1 MKTTGE
7 DKKLT
12 IQSIAER
19 KEAKR
24 LTFADSRYITRG
36 NPRNGGLASVYRA
49 IDMESEEPV
58 ALKVFRTGDGTDEV
72 IEESFR
78 REVQALSDLRHP
90 NIVRIL
96 ASGRDEEN
104 AAHFIVMEWVETDL
118 RVFAE
123 KRRFEGWAD
132 YYSTVGKGVLDAL
145 VFAHSRSTVHRDIK
159 PTNVLVTEEGQVKLC
174 DFGISKIR
182 NFLTPGVTLAQ
193 FASAPY
199 APPEPDDGSYSYS
212 RDVFA
217 YAALST
223 VLLSGEQL
231 NTHADLLNA
240 LERLVIDEAVRKV
253 LRRCLSL
260 EVPAARPTNAIVLLA
275 ELERAAPAAAA
286 EAKPVA
292 LLAVTQRVKGI
303 VEHDMALRGPQAE
316 KFVERDLEEAR
327 CEELPPQPNR
337 EGRSVRLIGNKY
349 RYTAVRDQSGQR
361 LSIVD
366 AVELPPSEIEKQR
379 LFCCDPLVR
388 FGLSGATGSQ
398 SAINIDAFLE
408 HLAVFAGDQK
418 LRKLEQREQALYKTW
433 LDLLSA
439 KTELEKMRKV
449 RLEYEGLDGKG
460 EFLRL
465 KLRQGV
471 TGGAALAEQDI
482 SIDTGVAG
490 EFKGTVVSYDSG
502 VLLVRPSDRNRT
514 RPELIPTQGW
524 VETDT
529 TKSDVALD
537 KQKTAVE
544 AVRFGRSVNPD
555 LGRYI
560 VNPEQVEVPPSV
572 EVEFI
577 QQNIDDDKK
586 EAVLAALA
594 GPPLMLVEG
603 PPGTGKTTFI
613 TELVLQTLRAQPNAR
628 VLLTSQTHVA
638 LDNSLERIVK
648 QSGSAVSA
656 VRIGQEGDDRIAD
669 STRKLLLDAKL
680 PELRKK
686 ALASGRAFIEQWAVE
701 RGLNPK
707 DIRRAMAL
715 EGHATLKTRLE
726 AVDTELRLLEPQM
739 GDDHRKKLDAEARS
753 ELDDKFQGLV
763 RERDDLEKALR
774 ESLKELSNHVESKEE
789 LKEFAECSA
798 ADLRGW
804 AEAYSDSTSSGA
816 QLKALMVAHADWEAR
831 FGRSREFQAAVIA
844 SSQVVAGTCLGV
856 MSVPGRNEIVYDLC
870 IVDEAS
876 IATPT
881 EALVPMSR
889 SRRTVLVGDSRQLSP
904 FQDPDLRDKG
914 LLERFGLRPEDQKAT
929 LFNHLRETLPPELHK
944 TLTTQH
950 RMLPAIGDL
959 VSECFYDSA
968 LKSVER
974 KADAQLVGALP
985 KPVTWYSTSKRANKA
1000 SRKIGTSYVNDL
1012 EVEFIVTLLGRVD
1025 FTLQKGKAKGRQIS
1039 VAVLTGYGEQRA
1051 KLQTAIQTKRHAW
1064 TSYSDI
1070 YVNVVDAFQGR
1081 EADMVLFSVTRSEV
1095 QGLGFLRELERINVA
1110 LSRGKELLAIV
1121 GDHYYCQTIAG
1132 AVNPLK
1138 EVIDYI
1144 RRHPDACALEELAQ

>member
-1 MKTTGE
+1 M
-7 DKKLT
+7 
-12 IQSIAER
+12 
-19 KEAKR
+19 
-24 LTFADSRYITRG
+24 
-36 NPRNGGLASVYRA
+36 VCC
-49 IDMESEEPV
+49 EPV
-58 ALKVFRTGDGTDEV
+58 VRFR
-72 IEESFR
+72 
-78 REVQALSDLRHP
+78 
-90 NIVRIL
+90 
-96 ASGRDEEN
+96 
-104 AAHFIVMEWVETDL
+104 
-118 RVFAE
+118 
-123 KRRFEGWAD
+123 
-132 YYSTVGKGVLDAL
+132 
-145 VFAHSRSTVHRDIK
+145 
-159 PTNVLVTEEGQVKLC
+159 
-174 DFGISKIR
+174 
-182 NFLTPGVTLAQ
+182 
-193 FASAPY
+193 
-199 APPEPDDGSYSYS
+199 
-212 RDVFA
+212 
-217 YAALST
+217 
-223 VLLSGEQL
+223 LSG
-231 NTHADLLNA
+231 
-240 LERLVIDEAVRKV
+240 V
-253 LRRCLSL
+253 
-260 EVPAARPTNAIVLLA
+260 
-275 ELERAAPAAAA
+275 
-286 EAKPVA
+286 VA
-292 LLAVTQRVKGI
+292 
-303 VEHDMALRGPQAE
+303 
-316 KFVERDLEEAR
+316 
-327 CEELPPQPNR
+327 
-337 EGRSVRLIGNKY
+337 
-349 RYTAVRDQSGQR
+349 
-361 LSIVD
+361 
-366 AVELPPSEIEKQR
+366 
-379 LFCCDPLVR
+379 
-388 FGLSGATGSQ
+388 SQ
-398 SAINIDAFLE
+398 SASNIDTLLE
-408 HLAVFAGDQK
+408 QLAVFAGDQK

-433 LDLLSA
+433 FDLLSA
-439 KTELEKMRKV
+439 KTELEKMR
-449 RLEYEGLDGKG
+449 RLRFAYEEKDAKG

-465 KLRQGV
+465 TLRTGSL
-471 TGGAALAEQDI
+471 GGAALAEQDV
-482 SIDTGVAG
+482 SIDTGASG
-490 EFKGTVVSYDSG
+490 EFKGTVVSFDNG
-502 VLLVRPSDRNRT
+502 VLLIRPSERNRT
-514 RPELIPTQGW
+514 RVELVPDQGW

-537 KQKTAVE
+537 KQKAAVE
-544 AVRFGRSVNPD
+544 AVRYGRSVNPY

-560 VNPEQVEVPPSV
+560 VNPEQVEVPPPV

-577 QQNIDDDKK
+577 QHNIDEDKRD
-586 EAVLAALA
+586 AVLAALA

-613 TELVLQTLRAQPNAR
+613 TELVLQTLQAQPNAR

-648 QSGSAVSA
+648 QSEGAVNA
-656 VRIGQEGDDRIAD
+656 VRIGQEGDDRIAG

-701 RGLNPK
+701 RGLKPQ

-726 AVDTELRLLEPQM
+726 AVDAELRSLEPQM
-739 GDDHRKKLDAEARS
+739 SDEHRKQLDPAARS

-763 RERDDLEKALR
+763 RERDELEKALR
-774 ESLKELSNHVESKEE
+774 ESLKELANHVESKDE

-816 QLKALMVAHADWEAR
+816 QLKALMLAHADWEAR

-856 MSVPGRNEIVYDLC
+856 MSVPGRNDIVYDLC

-889 SRRTVLVGDSRQLSP
+889 ARRTVLVGDSRQLSP
-904 FQDPDLRDKG
+904 FQDPELKEKG

-929 LFNHLRETLPPELHK
+929 LFNHLRETLPTELHK

-974 KADAQLVGALP
+974 RPDAQLVGALL
-985 KPVTWYSTSKRANKA
+985 KPVTWYSTSKRTNKA
-1000 SRKIGTSYVNDL
+1000 SKRIGTSYVNDL

-1025 FTLQKGKAKGRQIS
+1025 FTLQKGKGKGRQIS

-1051 KLQTAIQTKRHAW
+1051 RLQMAIQTKQHTW
-1064 TSYSDI
+1064 SSYSDI

-1081 EADMVLFSVTRSEV
+1081 EADMVVFSVTRSEV
-1095 QGLGFLRELERINVA
+1095 QGLGFLREMERINVA

-1121 GDHYYCQTIAG
+1121 GDHYYCQTVAG

-1144 RRHPDACALEELAQ
+1144 RRHPEACALEEVAQ

>member
-1 MKTTGE
+1 MGE
-7 DKKLT
+7 NKKLT
-12 IQSIAER
+12 MHTIAER

-24 LTFADSRYITRG
+24 LSLADGRYITRG
-36 NPRNGGLASVYRA
+36 NPRSGGLASVYRA
-49 IDMESEEPV
+49 LDMETEEPV

-78 REVQALSDLRHP
+78 REVQALSDLRHS

-96 ASGRDEEN
+96 DSGRDEEN
-104 AAHFIVMEWVETDL
+104 AAHFIVMEWVESDL
-118 RVFAE
+118 RAVAE
-123 KRRFEGWAD
+123 KRRFESWAD
-132 YYSTVGKGVLDAL
+132 YYATVGKGVLEGL

-159 PTNVLVTEEGQVKLC
+159 PSNVLVTDEGVVKLC

-193 FASAPY
+193 FASAPF

-223 VLLSGEQL
+223 MMLTGESLSS
-231 NTHADLLNA
+231 HADVLNA
-240 LERLVIDEAVRKV
+240 LERLSVDEAVRKV
-253 LRRCLSL
+253 LRRSLSL
-260 EVPAARPTNAIVLLA
+260 DVPAARPTNAIVLLA
-275 ELERAAPAAAA
+275 ELEGAAPAAAA
-286 EAKPVA
+286 DAKPVV
-292 LLAVTQRVKGI
+292 LILVTQRVKRI

-316 KFVERDLEEAR
+316 KFVERDLEEVR
-327 CEELPPQPNR
+327 CEELPPQPDR
-337 EGRSVRLIGNKY
+337 EGKSLRLIGSKY
-349 RYTAVRDQSGQR
+349 RYTAVREPSGQR

-366 AVELPPSEIEKQR
+366 AVELPPSDIERQR
-379 LFCCDPLVR
+379 MFCCEPGFR
-388 FGLSGATGSQ
+388 FGLSGSAGGQ
-398 SAINIDAFLE
+398 SFVNIDALLE
-408 HLAVFAGDQK
+408 QLAVFAGDQK

-439 KTELEKMRKV
+439 KTELEKMRKLRFSYV
-449 RLEYEGLDGKG
+449 AKDAKG

-465 KLRQGV
+465 TLAPGAS
-471 TGGAALAEQDI
+471 GGSALLEQDV
-482 SIDTGVAG
+482 SVDTGAAG
-490 EFKGTVVSYDSG
+490 EFKGTVVSVDNG
-502 VLLVRPSDRNRT
+502 AVLIRPSERT
-514 RPELIPTQGW
+514 RTRMEMVPDKGW

-537 KQKTAVE
+537 KQKAAVE
-544 AVRFGRSVNPD
+544 AVRYGRSVNPD

-560 VNPEQVEVPPSV
+560 VNPEQVEVPSPV
-572 EVEFI
+572 EVAFI
-577 QQNIDDDKK
+577 QSNIDEDKK
-586 EAVLAALA
+586 EAILMALA

-638 LDNSLERIVK
+638 LDNSLERVVK
-648 QSGSAVSA
+648 ESGGTVSA

-669 STRKLLLDAKL
+669 STRKLLLESKL

-686 ALASGRAFIEQWAVE
+686 ALASGRTFIENWAIE
-701 RGLNPK
+701 RGLQPK

-715 EGHATLKTRLE
+715 ESHATLKTRLE
-726 AVDTELRLLEPQM
+726 GVDAELRSLEPQM
-739 GDDHRKKLDAEARS
+739 GDERRKQLDPDARA
-753 ELDDKFQGLV
+753 ELDDKFQGLI
-763 RERDDLEKALR
+763 RERDELEKALR
-774 ESLKELSNHVESKEE
+774 ESLKELANHVENKDE

-804 AEAYSDSTSSGA
+804 AEAYSDSTSSGT
-816 QLKALMVAHADWEAR
+816 QVKALMLAHADWEAR

-889 SRRTVLVGDSRQLSP
+889 ARRTVLVGDSHQLSP
-904 FQDPDLRDKG
+904 FQDPELREKG
-914 LLERFGLRPEDQKAT
+914 LLERFGLRPGDQKAT

-944 TLTTQH
+944 TLSTQH
-950 RMLPAIGDL
+950 RMLPAIGDM
-959 VSECFYDSA
+959 VSECFYDST
-968 LKSVER
+968 LQSVDR
-974 KADAQLVGALP
+974 PPDAQLGGALV
-985 KPVTWYSTSKRANKA
+985 KPVTWYSTSKRSGKA
-1000 SRKIGTSYVNDL
+1000 SRRIGTSYVNDM

-1025 FTLQKGKAKGRQIS
+1025 FTLQKGRAKGRQIS
-1039 VAVLTGYGEQRA
+1039 VAVLTGYGEQRSR
-1051 KLQTAIQTKRHAW
+1051 LQMAIETKRHAW
-1064 TSYSDI
+1064 SSYSNI

-1081 EADMVLFSVTRSEV
+1081 EADMVVFSVTRSEV
-1095 QGLGFLRELERINVA
+1095 QGLGFLREMERINVA

-1121 GDHYYCQTIAG
+1121 GDHYYCQTVSG
-1132 AVNPLK
+1132 TVNPLK

>member
-1 MKTTGE
+1 MAEGKT
-7 DKKLT
+7 LT
-12 IQSIAER
+12 MQTVAER

-24 LTFADSRYITRG
+24 LAFADSRYITRG
-36 NPRNGGLASVYRA
+36 NPRSGGLASVYRA
-49 IDMESEEPV
+49 IDMESEQPV

-90 NIVRIL
+90 NIVRIN

-104 AAHFIVMEWVETDL
+104 AAHYIVMEWVENDL
-118 RVFAE
+118 RSFAE
-123 KRRFEGWAD
+123 KRRFAGWSDFYA
-132 YYSTVGKGVLDAL
+132 TVGKGVLDAL

-159 PTNVLVTEEGQVKLC
+159 PTNVLVTEDGQVKLC

-182 NFLTPGVTLAQ
+182 SFLTPGVTLAQ
-193 FASAPY
+193 FASAPF

-223 VLLSGEQL
+223 MLLSGEQL
-231 NTHADLLNA
+231 STHSDVMNG
-240 LERLVIDEAVRKV
+240 LEKLAIDETVRKV
-253 LRRCLSL
+253 LRRSLSL
-260 EVPAARPTNAIVLLA
+260 DVPAARPMNAIMLLT
-275 ELERAAPAAAA
+275 ELERAAPATTS
-286 EAKPVA
+286 EAKPVV

-303 VEHDMALRGPQAE
+303 VEHDTALRGPQAE
-316 KFVERDLEEAR
+316 TFVERDLEEVR
-327 CEELPPQPNR
+327 CEELPAQPNR
-337 EGRSVRLIGNKY
+337 EGRSLRLMGNKY

-366 AVELPPSEIEKQR
+366 AVELPPSEIERQR
-379 LFCCDPLVR
+379 AFCCAPSVR
-388 FGLSGATGSQ
+388 FCLSGTTSSQ
-398 SAINIDAFLE
+398 SASAIDALLE
-408 HLAVFAGDQK
+408 RLAVFAGDQK

-439 KTELEKMRKV
+439 KTELEKMKKV
-449 RLEYEGLDGKG
+449 RVAYEAKEAKG

-465 KLRQGV
+465 TLRQGA
-471 TGGAALAEQDI
+471 TAGTALVEQDV
-482 SIDTGVAG
+482 SIDTGASG
-490 EFKGTVVSYDSG
+490 EFKGTVVSFDKR
-502 VLLVRPSDRNRT
+502 VLLIRPSERNRT
-514 RPELIPTQGW
+514 PVELIPDQGL

-544 AVRFGRSVNPD
+544 AVRYGRSVNPD

-560 VNPEQVEVPPSV
+560 VNPEQVEVPPPV
-572 EVEFI
+572 QVEFI
-577 QQNIDDDKK
+577 QQNIDEDKQD
-586 EAVLAALA
+586 AVLAAVA

-648 QSGSAVSA
+648 QSGGIVNA
-656 VRIGQEGDDRIAD
+656 VRIGQDGDDRIAD
-669 STRKLLLDAKL
+669 SSRKLLLAAKL

-701 RGLNPK
+701 RGLKPK

-726 AVDTELRLLEPQM
+726 AVDTELRSLEPQM
-739 GDDHRKKLDAEARS
+739 GDEHRKQLDTEARS
-753 ELDDKFQGLV
+753 ELDDKFQGLM
-763 RERDDLEKALR
+763 RERDELEKALR
-774 ESLKELSNHVESKEE
+774 ESLKELSNHVESKDE
-789 LKEFAECSA
+789 LKEFADCSA

-816 QLKALMVAHADWEAR
+816 QLKALMLAHADWEAR

-914 LLERFGLRPEDQKAT
+914 LLERFGLHPKDQKDT
-929 LFNHLRETLPPELHK
+929 LFNHLRETLPPELRG

-950 RMLPAIGDL
+950 RMLPAIGEL

-968 LKSVER
+968 LKSVDR
-974 KADAQLVGALP
+974 RPDAQLVDALP
-985 KPVTWYSTSKRANKA
+985 KPVTWYSTSKLANKA
-1000 SRKIGTSYVNDL
+1000 SLRIGTSYVNNP
-1012 EVEFIVTLLGRVD
+1012 EVEFVLTLLGRVD
-1025 FTLQKGKAKGRQIS
+1025 FTLRNGKAKGRQIS
-1039 VAVLTGYGEQRA
+1039 VAVLTGYGEQKAR
-1051 KLQTAIQTKRHAW
+1051 LQMAIQTKRHAW
-1064 TSYSDI
+1064 SSYSDI

-1081 EADMVLFSVTRSEV
+1081 EADMVVFSVTRSEV
-1095 QGLGFLRELERINVA
+1095 QGLGFLREMERINVA

-1121 GDHYYCQTIAG
+1121 GDHYYCQTVAG

>member
-1 MKTTGE
+1 MGE

-12 IQSIAER
+12 MQTIVER
-19 KEAKR
+19 KEARR
-24 LTFADSRYITRG
+24 LSFANDRYITRG
-36 NPRNGGLASVYRA
+36 NPRSGGLASVYRA
-49 IDMESEEPV
+49 MDMETEVPV

-96 ASGRDEEN
+96 DSGRDEEN
-104 AAHFIVMEWVETDL
+104 AAHYIVMEWVENDL
-118 RVFAE
+118 RAFAE
-123 KRRFEGWAD
+123 RSRFESWAD
-132 YYSTVGKGVLDAL
+132 YYAKVGKSVLDGL

-159 PTNVLVTEEGQVKLC
+159 PSNVLVTDEGVVKLC

-193 FASAPY
+193 FASAPF

-223 VLLSGEQL
+223 MLLAGEAL
-231 NTHADLLNA
+231 STHADVLNA
-240 LERLVIDEAVRKV
+240 LERLNVDEAVRKV
-253 LRRCLSL
+253 LRRSLSL
-260 EVPAARPTNAIVLLA
+260 EVPSARPTNAIVLLA

-286 EAKPVA
+286 EAKPVV
-292 LLAVTQRVKGI
+292 LIAVTQRVKGI

-316 KFVERDLEEAR
+316 KFVERDLDEVR

-337 EGRSVRLIGNKY
+337 EGRSLRLMGNKY

-366 AVELPPSEIEKQR
+366 AVELPPSEIERQR
-379 LFCCDPLVR
+379 LFCCEPSVR
-388 FGLSGATGSQ
+388 FGLAGVAAGQ
-398 SAINIDAFLE
+398 SSSNIDALLE
-408 HLAVFAGDQK
+408 QLAVFAGDQK

-439 KTELEKMRKV
+439 KTELEKMRKLRFSYV
-449 RLEYEGLDGKG
+449 EKDAKG

-465 KLRQGV
+465 TLSPG
-471 TGGAALAEQDI
+471 TSGYSALAEQDV
-482 SIDTGVAG
+482 SIDTGAAG
-490 EFKGTVVSYDSG
+490 EFKGTVVSVDSG
-502 VLLVRPSDRNRT
+502 GLLIRPSERT
-514 RPELIPTQGW
+514 RTRIEMVPDQGW

-537 KQKTAVE
+537 KQKAAVE
-544 AVRFGRSVNPD
+544 AVRYGRSVNPD

-560 VNPEQVEVPPSV
+560 VNPEQVEVPSPV

-577 QQNIDDDKK
+577 QPNIDEDKK

-613 TELVLQTLRAQPNAR
+613 TELVLQTLRAIPNAR

-648 QSGSAVSA
+648 QSGGTVNA

-701 RGLNPK
+701 RGLKPK

-715 EGHATLKTRLE
+715 EGHATLKSRLE
-726 AVDTELRLLEPQM
+726 AVDAELRSLEPQM
-739 GDDHRKKLDAEARS
+739 SDEHRQRLDTEARA

-763 RERDDLEKALR
+763 RERDELEKALR
-774 ESLKELSNHVESKEE
+774 ESWKELTSHVDDKDE

-816 QLKALMVAHADWEAR
+816 QLKALMLAHADWEAR

-889 SRRTVLVGDSRQLSP
+889 ARRTVLVGDSRQLSP
-904 FQDPDLRDKG
+904 FQDPELREKG
-914 LLERFGLRPEDQKAT
+914 LLERFGLRVEDQKAT
-929 LFNHLRETLPPELHK
+929 LFNHLRETLPRELHK

-950 RMLPAIGDL
+950 RMLPAIGDM
-959 VSECFYDSA
+959 VSECFYGSA
-968 LKSVER
+968 LKSVDR
-974 KADAQLVGALP
+974 KPDAQLTGALL
-985 KPVTWYSTSKRANKA
+985 KPVTWYSTSKRSGKA
-1000 SRKIGTSYVNDL
+1000 SRRIGTSYVNDL

-1039 VAVLTGYGEQRA
+1039 VAVLTGYGEQRSR
-1051 KLQTAIQTKRHAW
+1051 LQTAIQTKRHAW
-1064 TSYSDI
+1064 SSYSDI

-1081 EADMVLFSVTRSEV
+1081 EADMVVFSVTRSEV
-1095 QGLGFLRELERINVA
+1095 QGLGFLREMERINVA

-1121 GDHYYCQTIAG
+1121 GDHYYCQTVPG
-1132 AVNPLK
+1132 ATNPLK

>member
-1 MKTTGE
+1 MGE
-7 DKKLT
+7 GKKIT
-12 IQSIAER
+12 MQSIMER
-19 KEAKR
+19 KGAKR

-36 NPRNGGLASVYRA
+36 NPRSGGLATVYRA

-58 ALKVFRTGDGTDEV
+58 ALKVFATGDGTDEV

-96 ASGRDEEN
+96 DAGRDEEN
-104 AAHFIVMEWVETDL
+104 AAHYIVMEWVENDL
-118 RVFAE
+118 RSFAE
-123 KRRFEGWAD
+123 KHRFEGWSD
-132 YYSTVGKGVLDAL
+132 YYATVGKGVLDAL
-145 VFAHSRSTVHRDIK
+145 VFAHLRSTVHRDIK
-159 PTNVLVTEEGQVKLC
+159 PSNVLVTEEGQVKLC

-193 FASAPY
+193 FASAPF
-199 APPEPDDGSYSYS
+199 APPELDDGSYSYS

-223 VLLSGEQL
+223 MLLSGERLSTHAELLNSLEQL
-231 NTHADLLNA
+231 N
-240 LERLVIDEAVRKV
+240 IDEAVRRV
-253 LRRCLSL
+253 LRRCLTL
-260 EVPAARPTNAIVLLA
+260 DVPEARPTNAIVLLA
-275 ELERAAPAAAA
+275 ELERAVPAVTTDAM
-286 EAKPVA
+286 PTV
-292 LLAVTQRVKGI
+292 LVTVTQRVKGI

-316 KFVERDLEEAR
+316 KFVERDLEEVR

-337 EGRSVRLIGNKY
+337 EGRSIRLIGNKY

-379 LFCCDPLVR
+379 VFCCDARIR
-388 FGLSGATGSQ
+388 FCLSGVKASQ
-398 SAINIDAFLE
+398 SASNIDSLLE
-408 HLAVFAGDQK
+408 QLSVFAGDQK

-449 RLEYEGLDGKG
+449 RLAYEQKDAKG

-465 KLRQGV
+465 TLREGS
-471 TGGAALAEQDI
+471 TGGAALAEQDV
-482 SIDTGVAG
+482 SIDTGAAG
-490 EFKGTVVSYDSG
+490 DFKGTVVSFDNG
-502 VLLVRPSDRNRT
+502 VLLIRPGERNRT
-514 RPELIPTQGW
+514 RVELVPEKGW

-537 KQKTAVE
+537 KQKAAVE
-544 AVRFGRSVNPD
+544 AVRYGRSVNPE

-560 VNPEQVEVPPSV
+560 VTPEQVEVPPPV

-577 QQNIDDDKK
+577 QQNIDEDKK

-638 LDNSLERIVK
+638 LDNSLERIIK
-648 QSGSAVSA
+648 QSDGTVNA

-686 ALASGRAFIEQWAVE
+686 ALASGRAFIEQWAVA
-701 RGLNPK
+701 RGLKPNE
-707 DIRRAMAL
+707 IRRAMAL
-715 EGHATLKTRLE
+715 EAHATLRTRLE
-726 AVDTELRLLEPQM
+726 AVDAELRSLEPQM
-739 GDDHRKKLDAEARS
+739 SDEHRKQLDPDARS

-763 RERDDLEKALR
+763 RERDELEKALR
-774 ESLKELSNHVESKEE
+774 ESLKELANHVDSKEE

-798 ADLRGW
+798 EDLRGW
-804 AEAYSDSTSSGA
+804 VEAYSDSTSSGT
-816 QLKALMVAHADWEAR
+816 QLKALMLAHADWEAR

-889 SRRTVLVGDSRQLSP
+889 ARRTVLVGDTRQLSP
-904 FQDPDLRDKG
+904 FQDPELREKG
-914 LLERFGLRPEDQKAT
+914 LLERFGLRPEEQKAT

-944 TLTTQH
+944 KLTTQH

-968 LKSVER
+968 LKSVDR
-974 KADAQLVGALP
+974 KADAQLVGALL
-985 KPVTWYSTSKRANKA
+985 KPVTWYSTSKRDYKA
-1000 SRKIGTSYVNDL
+1000 SRRIGTSYVNDL

-1039 VAVLTGYGEQRA
+1039 VAVLTGYGEQRGR
-1051 KLQTAIQTKRHAW
+1051 LQTAIQTKRHAW
-1064 TSYSDI
+1064 SSYSDI

-1081 EADMVLFSVTRSEV
+1081 EADMVVFSVTRSEV
-1095 QGLGFLRELERINVA
+1095 QGLGFLREMERINVA

-1121 GDHYYCQTIAG
+1121 GDHYYCQTVPG

-1144 RRHPDACALEELAQ
+1144 RRHPDACALEEMVQ

>member
-1 MKTTGE
+1 MGE

-12 IQSIAER
+12 MQSIAER

-36 NPRNGGLASVYRA
+36 NPRSGGLASVYRA
-49 IDMESEEPV
+49 IDMESEQPV

-78 REVQALSDLRHP
+78 REVQALSELRHP
-90 NIVRIL
+90 NIVRII

-104 AAHFIVMEWVETDL
+104 AAHYIVMEWVETDL
-118 RVFAE
+118 RAFAE

-132 YYSTVGKGVLDAL
+132 YYATVGKGVLDAL

-217 YAALST
+217 FAALST
-223 VLLSGEQL
+223 VLLTGEQL
-231 NTHADLLNA
+231 SSHADLLNG
-240 LERLVIDEAVRKV
+240 LEKLDIDEAVRKI

-275 ELERAAPAAAA
+275 ELEGAAPAAAA
-286 EAKPVA
+286 EAKPVV
-292 LLAVTQRVKGI
+292 LLSVTQRVKGI

-316 KFVERDLEEAR
+316 KFVERDLEGAR

-337 EGRSVRLIGNKY
+337 EGRSVRLIGSKY

-379 LFCCDPLVR
+379 LFCCDPPVR
-388 FGLSGATGSQ
+388 FGLSGAMGSQ
-398 SAINIDAFLE
+398 SASNIDAFLE
-408 HLAVFAGDQK
+408 RLAVFASDQK

-449 RLEYEGLDGKG
+449 RLEYDGLDAKG

-465 KLRQGV
+465 KLRQGNA
-471 TGGAALAEQDI
+471 GGPALVEQDI

-490 EFKGTVVSYDSG
+490 EFKGTVVSVDSG
-502 VLLVRPSDRNRT
+502 VLLVRPSERNRT
-514 RPELIPTQGW
+514 RSELIPTQGW

-555 LGRYI
+555 LGRFI

-577 QQNIDDDKK
+577 QQNIDEDKK

-648 QSGSAVSA
+648 QSSGSVSA

-774 ESLKELSNHVESKEE
+774 ESFKELSNHVESKEE

-816 QLKALMVAHADWEAR
+816 QLKALMEAHADWEAR

-856 MSVPGRNEIVYDLC
+856 MSVPGRNEIIYDLC

-904 FQDPDLRDKG
+904 FQDPELRDKG

-929 LFNHLRETLPPELHK
+929 LFNHLRETLPSELHK

-959 VSECFYDSA
+959 VSECFYDAA

-1051 KLQTAIQTKRHAW
+1051 KLQMAIQTKRHAW

-1121 GDHYYCQTIAG
+1121 GDHYYCQTVAG

>member
-1 MKTTGE
+1 MADTEKQTRTMNSSSG
-7 DKKLT
+7 KKARPLVM
-12 IQSIAER
+12 
-19 KEAKR
+19 
-24 LTFADSRYITRG
+24 ADGRYITLG
-36 NPRNGGLASVYRA
+36 NPRSGGIASVYKA
-49 IDMESEEPV
+49 MDADTSKTV

-78 REVQALSDLRHP
+78 REAQALSDLRHP
-90 NIVRIL
+90 NVVRIL
-96 ASGRDEEN
+96 DSGRDEKN
-104 AAHFIVMEWVETDL
+104 AAHFIVMEWIENDL
-118 RVFAE
+118 RAFFE
-123 KRRFEGWAD
+123 KERFEKWAD
-132 YYSTVGKGVLDAL
+132 YYKKVGKAVLDGL

-159 PTNVLVTEEGQVKLC
+159 PSNVLVTDEGVVKLC

-193 FASAPY
+193 FASAPF

-223 VLLSGEQL
+223 MLLAGKPLGS
-231 NTHADLLNA
+231 HAEVLNA
-240 LERLVIDEAVRKV
+240 LEHLPVDEAVRRV
-253 LRRCLSL
+253 LRRSLSL
-260 EVPAARPTNAIVLLA
+260 DMPAARPTNAIVMLA
-275 ELERAAPAAAA
+275 ELERASPIALQ
-286 EAKPVA
+286 EKPLVLFGA
-292 LLAVTQRVKGI
+292 TLRVKSI
-303 VEHDMALRGPQAE
+303 VEHDMALSGPQAE
-316 KFVERDLEEAR
+316 KFVERDLNEVF
-327 CEELPPQPNR
+327 CEEVPPQPGR
-337 EGRSVRLIGNKY
+337 DGRSYRLFGNKY
-349 RYTAVRDQSGQR
+349 RYTAVIDQSGQR
-361 LSIVD
+361 LSLVD
-366 AVELPPSEIEKQR
+366 AIELPPSDIER
-379 LFCCDPLVR
+379 HRAFSCDPCVR
-388 FGLSGATGSQ
+388 FSLSGTTLGQ
-398 SAINIDAFLE
+398 SSLNIDALIE
-408 HLAVFAGDQK
+408 QLAVFAGDQK

-439 KTELEKMRKV
+439 KTELEKMRKLRYSYV
-449 RLEYEGLDGKG
+449 EKDAKG

-465 KLRQGV
+465 TLSPG
-471 TGGAALAEQDI
+471 TLGYSALAEQDV
-482 SIDTGVAG
+482 SINTGAAG
-490 EFKGTVVSYDSG
+490 EFKGTVVSVDSG
-502 VLLVRPSDRNRT
+502 GLLIRPSERT
-514 RPELIPTQGW
+514 RTRIEMVPDKGW

-537 KQKTAVE
+537 KQKAAVE
-544 AVRFGRSVNPD
+544 AVRYGRSVNPD

-560 VNPEQVEVPPSV
+560 VNPEQVEVPAPA

-577 QQNIDDDKK
+577 QSNIDEDKK
-586 EAVLAALA
+586 EAILAALA

-613 TELVLQTLRAQPNAR
+613 TELVLQILRAQPTAR

-648 QSGSAVSA
+648 QSGGTVNA
-656 VRIGQEGDDRIAD
+656 VRIGQEGDNRIAD

-680 PELRKK
+680 PDLRKK

-701 RGLNPK
+701 RGLKPK

-715 EGHATLKTRLE
+715 EGHATLKSRLE
-726 AVDTELRLLEPQM
+726 AVDVELRSLEPQM
-739 GDDHRKKLDAEARS
+739 SDEHRQRLDTEARA
-753 ELDDKFQGLV
+753 ELDDRFQGLV
-763 RERDDLEKALR
+763 RERDELEKALR
-774 ESLKELSNHVESKEE
+774 ESWKELTSHVDDKDE

-798 ADLRGW
+798 ADLKGW
-804 AEAYSDSTSSGA
+804 AEAYSDSTSSGT
-816 QLKALMVAHADWEAR
+816 QLKALILAHADWEAR

-889 SRRTVLVGDSRQLSP
+889 ARRTVLVGDSRQLSP
-904 FQDPDLRDKG
+904 FQDPELREKG
-914 LLERFGLRPEDQKAT
+914 LLERFSLRVEDQKAT
-929 LFNHLRETLPPELHK
+929 LFNHLRETLPRELHK

-950 RMLPAIGDL
+950 RMLPAIGDM
-959 VSECFYDSA
+959 VSECFYDST

-974 KADAQLVGALP
+974 KPDAQLANALL
-985 KPVTWYSTSKRANKA
+985 KPVTWFSTSKRSGKA
-1000 SRKIGTSYVNDL
+1000 SRRIGTSYVNDL

-1025 FTLQKGKAKGRQIS
+1025 FTLQKGKANGRQIS
-1039 VAVLTGYGEQRA
+1039 VAVLTGYGEQRSR
-1051 KLQTAIQTKRHAW
+1051 LQTAIQTKRHAW
-1064 TSYSDI
+1064 SSYSDI

-1081 EADMVLFSVTRSEV
+1081 EADMVVFSVTRSEV
-1095 QGLGFLRELERINVA
+1095 QGLGFLREMERINVA

-1121 GDHYYCQTIAG
+1121 GDHYYCQTVPG
-1132 AVNPLK
+1132 ATNPLK

-1144 RRHPDACALEELAQ
+1144 RRHPDTCALEELAQ